1 MPEEAKPGGDPEP
14 QKPESGSAK
23 PGGGESSSPPP
34 TETAQPT
41 PTPAVAP
48 APQPAG
54 APEAAAK
61 PATPA
66 PPKPP
71 AAAAAKPAAPAAP
84 KAPAVMQ
91 TTPWESELVEDLK
104 EEFGDRIK
112 AFCSYLGQE
121 FLVAEPAAVIPI
133 IEYLKLEQGFD
144 YLVDITAVD
153 YPAKPE
159 RFELVWILYSFAR
172 NQRIRIKTAIKD
184 GDKAVSCVGVHLTAD
199 WLEREVYDMFGVEFE
214 GHPNM
219 TRILLPEGWSGFPL
233 RKDKSI
239 TDMDNRWV
247 RENIGIESGQ

>member
-1 MPEEAKPGGDPEP
+1 MPEEAKPGGEPEP
-14 QKPESGSAK
+14 QKPESGSAL
-23 PGGGESSSPPP
+23 PGGAQSSP
-34 TETAQPT
+34 T
-41 PTPAVAP
+41 PQAEPAPAAPVPDKAEASPQAGVPPAVA
-48 APQPAG
+48 
-54 APEAAAK
+54 K
-61 PATPA
+61 PVAPA

-71 AAAAAKPAAPAAP
+71 AATAAKPAAPAAP

-91 TTPWESELVEDLK
+91 TAPWEDELVEELK
-104 EEFGDRIK
+104 EEFGGRTK
-112 AFCSYLGQE
+112 EFCKYVGQE
-121 FLVAEPAAVIPI
+121 FLAAEPAAVIPI
-133 IEYLKLEQGFD
+133 IEYLKSEQGFD

-159 RFELVWILYSFAR
+159 RFEIVWILYSFER

-199 WLEREVYDMFGVEFE
+199 WLEREVYDMFGIEFE